1 MANVNLG
8 QTRLSQV
15 LESYTSQLYQNT
27 QVNQDMKVLVVWS
40 KKKHGT
46 IPKNWI
52 TQLKTKFAGSEKKM
66 NSLENKLQ

>member
-27 QVNQDMKVLVVWS
+27 QVNQDMKVLVV
-40 KKKHGT
+40 
-46 IPKNWI
+46 
-52 TQLKTKFAGSEKKM
+52 
-66 NSLENKLQ
+66 